1 MTKPEGYNPPRID
14 HGERAAG
21 FERLLSASSAIVQ
34 GLADGGELSGMSD
47 DAPCSVPLAQVH
59 ELMKSIDEVYRPR
72 EREHVWYITQL
83 IRECVDAFD
92 KSNMQQGPPAY
103 RRPTFSH
110 DGTTISD
117 PSLNITSEHRVDPFE
132 EYGEDTVMAWLRE
145 AMDLVYV
152 CFDLDVCRGGL
163 GKVAVPLSWVCELFP
178 RQPVSYS
185 FAMSGGVSTQERYLR
200 VARSAERLVH
210 VDELLGRRD
219 EKGAVIPGT
228 HGLADPDHDA
238 TDSDWWIYSDC
249 CVDLTSIE
257 SIHGYANDL
266 YSLVDEGYITEEGAA
281 RAFGDAAVQTIETIQ
296 PNSEGESQ

>member
-1 MTKPEGYNPPRID
+1 MTKPEGWNPPRISRD
-14 HGERAAG
+14 ERAAG

-34 GLADGGELSGMSD
+34 GVADGGELSGRSD
-47 DAPCSVPLAQVH
+47 DASCFVPLVEIH

-72 EREHVWYITQL
+72 DREHVWYITQL

-92 KSNMQQGPPAY
+92 KSNMRQGPPAY

-163 GKVAVPLSWVCELFP
+163 GKVAVPLSWVCKVYP
-178 RQPVSYS
+178 RQPATASIDPT
-185 FAMSGGVSTQERYLR
+185 STQERYLR

-210 VDELLGRRD
+210 VDELLAGIGKQRNYED
-219 EKGAVIPGT
+219 SLILGT

-281 RAFGDAAVQTIETIQ
+281 RAFGDAAVQTFLD
-296 PNSEGESQ
+296 GVL